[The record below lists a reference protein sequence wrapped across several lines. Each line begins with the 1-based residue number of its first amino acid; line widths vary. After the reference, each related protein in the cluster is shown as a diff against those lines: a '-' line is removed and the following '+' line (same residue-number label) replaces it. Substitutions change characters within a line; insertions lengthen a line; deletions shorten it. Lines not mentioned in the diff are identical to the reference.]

1 MQRILVL
8 NGPNLNLLGKRQPNI
23 YGKLTLDDIEG
34 NCAEISK
41 SLGVTVKFSQS
52 NHEGELIDQIQNAS
66 ENFDGIILNAGAF
79 THTSVAIMDAISGV
93 ETPVLELHLSN
104 IHKREEFRHNSFV
117 AKVAIGMICGLGAN
131 GYPLALRA
139 MRDYLDAQNPG

>member
-23 YGKLTLDDIEG
+23 YGKLTLDDIEA
-34 NCAEISK
+34 NCAETAK
-41 SLGVTVKFSQS
+41 TLGITVKFAQS
-52 NHEGELIDQIQNAS
+52 NHEGELIDRIQTAS

-79 THTSVAIMDAISGV
+79 THTSVAIMDAIGSV

-131 GYPLALRA
+131 GYPLALQA
-139 MRDYLDAQNPG
+139 MRDYLDAKNTG

>member
-23 YGKLTLDDIEG
+23 YGKLTLDDIEA
-34 NCAEISK
+34 NCAEIAK
-41 SLGVTVKFSQS
+41 TLGITVKFTQS
-52 NHEGELIDQIQNAS
+52 NHEGELIDRIQTAS

-79 THTSVAIMDAISGV
+79 THTSVAIMDAIGSV

-131 GYPLALRA
+131 GYPLALQA
-139 MRDYLDAQNPG
+139 MRDYLQAQNQG